1 MINGNEMNPEKT
13 VKDDVMNNVNQHKY
27 RRKKVKWMMKWDDTK
42 TRTVQKVL
50 DSSPERE
57 KKMSEKRNKIRENRT
72 S

>member
-57 KKMSEKRNKIRENRT
+57 KKCQRKEIK
-72 S
+72 